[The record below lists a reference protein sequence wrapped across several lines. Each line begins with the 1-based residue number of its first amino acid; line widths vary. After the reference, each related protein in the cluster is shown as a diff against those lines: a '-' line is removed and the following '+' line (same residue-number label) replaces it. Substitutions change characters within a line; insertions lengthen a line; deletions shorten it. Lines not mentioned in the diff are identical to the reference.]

1 MIWQLY
7 LECIS
12 ADRARNPQFK
22 IRMPELVFLRW
33 MCACCGQPMLK
44 LVVKY
49 VKENEEME
57 TQPVDVNTEATA
69 PQPKRQ
75 VPSRSIHVGDLPRAP
90 AQSEDVNDS
99 ATTAAE
105 LATVQDAPPSANRKQ
120 VYKQVWSMEWDTV
133 QAGITLMGGHNPH
146 RPVAI
151 KPSNTSISWKWYRVA
166 IGDVKAE
173 YDGCTLTFT
182 SFPIEAYQSKLVN
195 GRSVP
200 DYTRPIL
207 TTTKRRRVDTSQ

>member
-1 MIWQLY
+1 
-7 LECIS
+7 
-12 ADRARNPQFK
+12 
-22 IRMPELVFLRW
+22 
-33 MCACCGQPMLK
+33 
-44 LVVKY
+44 
-49 VKENEEME
+49 
-57 TQPVDVNTEATA
+57 
-69 PQPKRQ
+69 
-75 VPSRSIHVGDLPRAP
+75 
-90 AQSEDVNDS
+90 
-99 ATTAAE
+99 
-105 LATVQDAPPSANRKQ
+105 
-120 VYKQVWSMEWDTV
+120 
-133 QAGITLMGGHNPH
+133 MGGHNPH